1 MRIAV
6 TNDDGVYSPG
16 LLLLY
21 EAVSSLG
28 ETVVIAPLEPRS
40 AKGASLS
47 LEEPIRLYEL
57 EVEGV
62 HVYGISGS
70 PSDAVHV
77 ARELL
82 GKVDVLVSGVNSG
95 DNTSIQNIL
104 VSGTVGAAAEAA
116 LLGIPAVAFSADVEG
131 PRQFLEDDYRRLVV
145 RAARAV
151 TRLVAEEGLPEG
163 VDLLCVNFPREFRG
177 IVKLAPPARLR
188 WREKLEKRVDPR
200 GRVYYWLYGEPMDPE
215 PGTDVYVVH
224 VEGGIAITPISLDFR
239 ARGINSVK
247 LERLAT
253 EVSRAVAK
261 C

>member
-21 EAVSSLG
+21 EAVSPLG
-28 ETVVIAPLEPRS
+28 EAVVIAPLEPRS

-57 EVEGV
+57 EIGGV

-82 GKVDVLVSGVNSG
+82 GEVDVLVSGVNIG

-131 PRQFLEDDYRRLVV
+131 PRQFLDEGYRRLVMKT
-145 RAARAV
+145 ARIV
-151 TRLVAEEGLPEG
+151 TKLVAEEGLPDG
-163 VDLLCVNFPREFRG
+163 VDLICVNFPREFRG
-177 IVKLAPPARLR
+177 VVKLAPPARLR
-188 WREKLEKRVDPR
+188 WREKLERRVDPR

-224 VEGGIAITPISLDFR
+224 VERGIAITPLSLNFR
-239 ARGINSVK
+239 AQRVSSGE
-247 LERLAT
+247 LERLVA
-253 EVSRAVAK
+253 EVSSAVAEA
-261 C
+261 